1 LRWFV
6 TTAVK
11 SGRTLGM
18 TFASVWFIVTGLSPF
33 LTVSIPYRTPG
44 LALLAM
50 AAGVLLFLGK

>member
-1 LRWFV
+1 
-6 TTAVK
+6 VK